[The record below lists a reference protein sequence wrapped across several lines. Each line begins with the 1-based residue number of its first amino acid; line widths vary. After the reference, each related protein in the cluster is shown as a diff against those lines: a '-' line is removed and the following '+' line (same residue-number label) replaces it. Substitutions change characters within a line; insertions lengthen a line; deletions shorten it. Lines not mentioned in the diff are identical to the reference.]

1 MTKQYSPNTERK
13 LVGRSLDGV
22 AMRAIDWLWTGWIPK
37 GYITLLA
44 GETGAGK
51 STVLADVT
59 ARVTTGDPWPG
70 EDENSRRAPG
80 RVAWLGS
87 EDGISEMTVPRLV
100 ACKAACKNV
109 INIEGAM
116 QYGERKTFSLQE
128 DLNGV
133 KEWLAYARDTER
145 NPFTMLVID
154 PVTSYLPGKELRKVD
169 LNDAG
174 QLRSILEPWL
184 ALAQEFSIAI
194 VCVTH
199 FAKDTSRSMLHRV
212 LGSAAFAQT
221 CRSLIAV
228 VAREGEG
235 RHAKAM
241 IQVKVNL
248 PEHPDGSWKF
258 RTAKVEVGNDPES
271 GKPINATHP
280 VWEVLDSTLTPESV
294 VGKSTRGPVSHY
306 ESVFGFWLRQYFADK
321 PDEPW
326 QPIQGVKTAAVSAK
340 VATPRWWSEHS
351 SKYLDKKN
359 QGGIWYCQP
368 KTAQDENNV
377 IQFPRDPD
385 Q

>member
-1 MTKQYSPNTERK
+1 MTKDYSPNTEHR

-37 GYITLLA
+37 GYVTLLA

-59 ARVTTGDPWPG
+59 ARVTTGAPWPG
-70 EDENSRRAPG
+70 ENETHRRTPG
-80 RVAWLGS
+80 RVLWLGS
-87 EDGISEMTVPRLV
+87 EDGISEMTKPRLV
-100 ACKAACKNV
+100 ACKADCGKV
-109 INIEGAM
+109 INIDGAV
-116 QYGERKTFSLQE
+116 QQGERKTFSLQ
-128 DLNGV
+128 DDIAGV
-133 KEWLAYARDTER
+133 EEYLRYARNEG

-154 PVTSYLPGKELRKVD
+154 PVTSYLPGRELRKVD
-169 LNDAG
+169 MNDAG

-184 ALAQEFSIAI
+184 VLAQEFSIAI

-221 CRSLIAV
+221 CRSLVAV

-235 RHAKAM
+235 RHAKALV
-241 IQVKVNL
+241 QVKVNL

-258 RTAKVEVGNDPES
+258 STAKVQVASDPES

-280 VWEVLDSTLTPESV
+280 VWEALDSTLTPESM
-294 VGKSTRGPVSHY
+294 VGKSTRGPVSKF
-306 ESVFGFWLRQYFADK
+306 EAVFGFWLRQHFAEK
-321 PDEPW
+321 PSEPW
-326 QPIQGVKTAAVSAK
+326 QLVDEVKAAALMAGM
-340 VATPRWWSEHS
+340 ATSRWWQGNS
-351 SKYLDKKN
+351 SKYLVKKN
-359 QGGIWYCQP
+359 QGGKWYCQP

-377 IQFPRDPD
+377 IQFPRDPA